1 MLHNFSPKSLD
12 IIEVVTTLQQGN
24 KMIKDHTGP
33 IWWETPEVGN
43 LVVNMDA
50 ALDDQMKTN
59 NSGVNPL
66 LAELRAIEEGLL
78 WVNKLHLYKF
88 SISDCLNAINRVNMS
103 LMNRGDL
110 EFFTLKIRNELLN
123 PNCKGLY
130 FIPRTCNRVAHCL
143 AKQAL
148 NVKALISGKEV
159 IIELPSQHFLLIC
172 PSCVLM
178 YHS

>member
-12 IIEVVTTLQQGN
+12 IIEVVTTLQHGN
-24 KMIKDHTGP
+24 KMIKDHIGP

-43 LVVNMDA
+43 LVINVDA

-59 NSGVNPL
+59 SSKGVIRDHLGSVIHSFYTFLSHTVNPL

-110 EFFTLKIRNELLN
+110 EFFILKIRNELLN

-130 FIPRTCNRVAHCL
+130 FIP
-143 AKQAL
+143 
-148 NVKALISGKEV
+148 
-159 IIELPSQHFLLIC
+159 
-172 PSCVLM
+172 
-178 YHS
+178 